1 MTYDQRGETLRFVW
15 RNIRFAFAGFGLH
28 RGSKRNVTGRGP
40 RAQGASDRGPLS
52 SRSEG
57 QKPPIRE
64 SRRSARRDSLE
75 SCARKKLRKRAAKPM
90 K

>member
-1 MTYDQRGETLRFVW
+1 MISMTYALRGETIRFVW

-28 RGSKRNVTGRGP
+28 FDAKRNGAGRGR

-52 SRSEG
+52 ARSEG

-64 SRRSARRDSLE
+64 ARRSPHRDPLE
-75 SCARKKLRKRAAKPM
+75 SRSPIKVA
-90 K
+90 